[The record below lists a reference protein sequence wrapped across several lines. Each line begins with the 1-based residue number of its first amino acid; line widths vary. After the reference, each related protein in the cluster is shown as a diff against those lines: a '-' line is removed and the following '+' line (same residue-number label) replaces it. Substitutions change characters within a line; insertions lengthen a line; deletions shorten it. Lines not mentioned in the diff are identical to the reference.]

1 MAERYPI
8 RPAQPADLPAIAAGE
23 RVCFS
28 DPWSQGS
35 IEELFNNDTVVG
47 LVAESAGPI
56 SRLAGYV
63 FARAIAGEGEI
74 LNIAVLPEAR
84 RHGLGG
90 ELLDGALAELGGRG
104 VDSVFLEVRESNE
117 AARELYRGRGFRPVG
132 LRADY
137 YRRPRENAL
146 ILRREL
152 KSVLI

>member
-84 RHGLGG
+84 RHGLCG
-90 ELLDGALAELGGRG
+90 
-104 VDSVFLEVRESNE
+104 
-117 AARELYRGRGFRPVG
+117 
-132 LRADY
+132 
-137 YRRPRENAL
+137 
-146 ILRREL
+146 
-152 KSVLI
+152 